1 VTAPDFPPGPPGPA
15 VPPGPFPPLPPSGPP
30 FPHSGPPF
38 PQSPAPVA
46 AVAPAARPRRG
57 LGLMALAVA
66 ALSLLVAVVASVV
79 AVRAGNDAAEAREL
93 ASALGAQR
101 GPAPTVPTEAAPP
114 PAEPPP
120 AGGPADPATDPGDPN
135 ATGEPRLDERTTYE
149 VKYQREPLT
158 VSSECNYSMYVDVDE
173 PRADVPSTGWDV
185 AFTGGCG
192 VADPPTLRLGE
203 GVAGTVAGSRMS
215 TPADCAEK
223 IRQAPIGSDVSVPA
237 RQGVVLCI
245 NTSYAAARERGDQ
258 WRIARLEIVSAED
271 GTARIEAYAWN
282 VT

>member
-1 VTAPDFPPGPPGPA
+1 VTAPEF
-15 VPPGPFPPLPPSGPP
+15 PPGPFPPLPQSGPP
-30 FPHSGPPF
+30 LPQSGPPF

-46 AVAPAARPRRG
+46 APPAARPRRG
-57 LGLMALAVA
+57 LGLLALGVA

-79 AVRAGNDAAEAREL
+79 AVRAGNDAAEAQEL
-93 ASALGAQR
+93 ARALREER
-101 GPAPTVPTEAAPP
+101 GPAPIVPTEAPPP
-114 PAEPPP
+114 PAEPAP
-120 AGGPADPATDPGDPN
+120 ADGPASPATDPTDPN

-158 VSSECNYSMYVDVDE
+158 VSSECNYSMYIDVDE

-185 AFTGGCG
+185 AFNGGCG

-203 GVAGTVAGSRMS
+203 GVAGTIAGSRLS

-223 IRQAPIGSDVSVPA
+223 IRQAPIGADVSVPA

-258 WRIARLEIVSAED
+258 WRIARLEVISAED
-271 GTARIEAYAWN
+271 GKARIEAYAWN